1 MLLDI
6 GHIKTTVA
14 FNCEVPSE
22 LPYNDYFEY
31 FGPDC
36 KLYISPSNR
45 TSQNPMEYMEKIK
58 QHLFENLHM
67 LHHAPGIQMKAIPED
82 VIHEDSRDKD
92 GQESE
97 KKISI

>member
-1 MLLDI
+1 
-6 GHIKTTVA
+6 
-14 FNCEVPSE
+14 
-22 LPYNDYFEY
+22 
-31 FGPDC
+31 
-36 KLYISPSNR
+36 
-45 TSQNPMEYMEKIK
+45 MEYMEKIK